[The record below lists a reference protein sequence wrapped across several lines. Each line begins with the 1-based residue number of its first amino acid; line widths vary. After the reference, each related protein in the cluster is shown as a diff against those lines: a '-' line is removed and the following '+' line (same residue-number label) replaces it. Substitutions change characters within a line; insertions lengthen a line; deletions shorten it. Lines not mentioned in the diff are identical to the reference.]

1 MLVQEGHPRE
11 GFGATLALVFLD
23 VRVRL
28 QVSPQIGPVCEG
40 PAAVRAGK
48 RLLPWGGGA
57 GWGERKMVSVFR
69 GNANPEEAYEQS
81 SHFAKSMRSKT
92 WFKSPLIDIC
102 FNSWPF
108 KTNVKVALKKK
119 NQIKK
124 IKKKI

>member
-1 MLVQEGHPRE
+1 MTKVNRGVSLVRRTAARLLMLVQEGHPRE

-81 SHFAKSMRSKT
+81 SHFAKSMRRSKT
-92 WFKSPLIDIC
+92 
-102 FNSWPF
+102 
-108 KTNVKVALKKK
+108 
-119 NQIKK
+119 
-124 IKKKI
+124 